1 MLDFQESK
9 GGVVFEVLLQ
19 PRSSRNE
26 IAGVHGSCLK
36 VRVIAPP
43 VEGKANQACIDC
55 IAHALGLKRS
65 EVEILSGHT
74 ARRKRFL
81 ARCITIEKFENRLLN
96 HLIE

>member
-1 MLDFQESK
+1 VLILQEK
-9 GGVVFEVLLQ
+9 RRGVVFEILLQ
-19 PRSSRNE
+19 PRASRNE
-26 IAGVHGSCLK
+26 IAGVHGDCLK
-36 VRVIAPP
+36 VRVTAPP

-74 ARRKRFL
+74 ARRKRL
-81 ARCITIEKFENRLLN
+81 HVSGITPEEFKRRLN